1 MKVATDKRGPSNKI
15 ISNKQKAALLML
27 SLDVEA
33 ATRLMKGL
41 TSEEIE
47 YLTVEIASLKG
58 VHSLQID
65 TVIDEFHQLI
75 TAQEYVVQGGWEFA
89 QKLLESSLGPTKA
102 RNVMDKVKT
111 LTHVTGFAML
121 KKADPKQLASFL
133 QKEHPQTIALVL
145 SNLSGDQTGGVL
157 SEFPDELRNEVVLR
171 IATLGKVSPTLLTE
185 IEDVLSEVAE
195 AEISQNMS
203 TVGGTKSVANVLNK
217 INNATAKGILEFLDS
232 KDGNLANEI
241 KRLMFMFEDLVYIDD
256 RGIQRLLRE
265 VDKKDLALS
274 MKVADDN
281 LKEKIFKNMSERA
294 QELLREELQFMGPV
308 RLKEVEAA
316 QTRIVMIIRQLE
328 DSGEIVVAGRGGK
341 EEVIV

>member
-1 MKVATDKRGPSNKI
+1 MKKDASKKGIT
-15 ISNKQKAALLML
+15 NKQKAALLML
-27 SLDVEA
+27 SLDVDI

-58 VHSLQID
+58 VYSTQID
-65 TVIDEFHQLI
+65 GVIEEFHQLV
-75 TAQEYVVQGGWEFA
+75 TAQEYVIQGGWDFA
-89 QKLLESSLGPTKA
+89 QKLLETSLGPLKA
-102 RNVMDKVKT
+102 KGVMEKVKA

-133 QKEHPQTIALVL
+133 QKEHPQTVALVL
-145 SNLSGDQTGGVL
+145 SNLSGDQTSGVL
-157 SEFPDELRNEVVLR
+157 AEFPDALRNEVAFR

-185 IEDVLSEVAE
+185 IEDVLSQVAE

-217 INNATAKGILEFLDS
+217 INNATAKNILEFMDS
-232 KDGNLANEI
+232 KDPNLANEV
-241 KRLMFMFEDLVYIDD
+241 KRLMFMFEDIVFIDD

-265 VDKKDLALS
+265 VDKKDLGLS

-294 QELLREELQFMGPV
+294 QELLKEELQFMGPV

-328 DSGEIVVAGRGGK
+328 DSGELIIAGRGGK

>member
-1 MKVATDKRGPSNKI
+1 MEKKTSPQRS

-41 TSEEIE
+41 SSEEIE
-47 YLTVEIASLKG
+47 FLTVEIASLKG

-65 TVIDEFHQLI
+65 SVIEEFHQLI

-89 QKLLESSLGPTKA
+89 QKLLETSLGPSKA
-102 RNVMDKVKT
+102 RSVMDKVKT

-145 SNLSGDQTGGVL
+145 SNLSGDQTAGVL
-157 SEFPDELRNEVVLR
+157 SEFPDELRNEVVFR

-217 INNATAKGILEFLDS
+217 INNATAKGILEFMES
-232 KDGNLANEI
+232 KDGNLANEV

-274 MKVADDN
+274 MKVADDT

-294 QELLREELQFMGPV
+294 QELLKEELQFMGPV

-328 DSGEIVVAGRGGK
+328 DSGELVVAGRGGK

>member
-1 MKVATDKRGPSNKI
+1 MKKDTGVKKGVT
-15 ISNKQKAALLML
+15 NKQKAALLML
-27 SLDVEA
+27 SLDVEI

-47 YLTVEIASLKG
+47 YLTVEIAGLKG
-58 VHSLQID
+58 VYSTQID
-65 TVIDEFHQLI
+65 GVIEEFHQLI
-75 TAQEYVVQGGWEFA
+75 TAQEYVIQGGWDFA
-89 QKLLESSLGPTKA
+89 QKLLETSLGPMRAKG
-102 RNVMDKVKT
+102 VMEKVKA

-145 SNLSGDQTGGVL
+145 SNLSGDQTSGVL
-157 SEFPDELRNEVVLR
+157 TEFPDELRNEVTMR
-171 IATLGKVSPTLLTE
+171 IATLGKVSPALLAE
-185 IEDVLSEVAE
+185 IEEVLSSVAE

-217 INNATAKGILEFLDS
+217 MANATAKNILEYLEG
-232 KDGNLANEI
+232 KDPSLANEV
-241 KRLMFMFEDLVYIDD
+241 KRLMFMFEDLVYVDD

-274 MKVADDN
+274 MKVAEES
-281 LKEKIFKNMSERA
+281 LKEKILKNMSERA

-316 QTRIVMIIRQLE
+316 QTRIVMIVRQLE
-328 DSGEIVVAGRGGK
+328 DSGELVIAGRGK

>member
-1 MKVATDKRGPSNKI
+1 MEKKTPVRS

-41 TSEEIE
+41 SSEEIE
-47 YLTVEIASLKG
+47 FLTVEIASLKG

-65 TVIDEFHQLI
+65 GVIEEFHQLI

-89 QKLLESSLGPTKA
+89 QKLLETSLGASKA
-102 RNVMDKVKT
+102 RSVMDKVKT

-145 SNLSGDQTGGVL
+145 SNLSGDQTAGVL
-157 SEFPDELRNEVVLR
+157 SEFPDELRNEVIFR

-217 INNATAKGILEFLDS
+217 INNATAKGILEFMES
-232 KDGNLANEI
+232 KDGNLANEV

-274 MKVADDN
+274 MKVADEN

-328 DSGEIVVAGRGGK
+328 DSGELVVAGRGGK

>member
-1 MKVATDKRGPSNKI
+1 MKKETVGKKGVT
-15 ISNKQKAALLML
+15 NKQKAALLML
-27 SLDVEA
+27 SLDVDT

-58 VHSLQID
+58 VYSTQID
-65 TVIDEFHQLI
+65 GVIEEFHQLV
-75 TAQEYVVQGGWEFA
+75 TAQEYVVQGGWDFA
-89 QKLLESSLGPTKA
+89 QKLLETSLGPLKA
-102 RNVMDKVKT
+102 KGVMEKVKA

-121 KKADPKQLASFL
+121 KKADPMQLASFL

-145 SNLSGDQTGGVL
+145 SNLSGEQTSGVL
-157 SEFPDELRNEVVLR
+157 AEFPDELRNEVTMR
-171 IATLGKVSPTLLTE
+171 IATLGKVSPSLLAE
-185 IEDVLSEVAE
+185 IEEVLSSVAE

-217 INNATAKGILEFLDS
+217 MANASAKSILEFMES
-232 KDGNLANEI
+232 KDPTLANEV
-241 KRLMFMFEDLVYIDD
+241 KRLMFMFEDLVYVDD

-274 MKVADDN
+274 MKVAEEA
-281 LKEKIFKNMSERA
+281 LKEKILKNMSERA

-316 QTRIVMIIRQLE
+316 QTRIVMIVRQLE
-328 DSGEIVVAGRGGK
+328 DSGELVIAGRGK

>member
-1 MKVATDKRGPSNKI
+1 MADKKNLQRAMT
-15 ISNKQKAALLML
+15 NKQKAALLML

-58 VHSLQID
+58 VHSMQID
-65 TVIDEFHQLI
+65 SVIEEFHQLI

-89 QKLLESSLGPTKA
+89 QKLLESSLGATKA

-145 SNLSGDQTGGVL
+145 SNLSGDQTAGVL

-217 INNATAKGILEFLDS
+217 INNATAKGILEYIES
-232 KDGNLANEI
+232 RDGNLANEV

-274 MKVADDN
+274 MKVADDT

-294 QELLREELQFMGPV
+294 QELLKEELQFMGPV

-328 DSGEIVVAGRGGK
+328 DSGELVVAGRGGK